1 MLKLELGPDEDFEY
15 ELCADYC
22 GGTVTLYR
30 DGQVVWQDR
39 YIPDGRRG
47 IYLLMKNA
55 ELTLHDVK
63 IVKGDC

>member
-1 MLKLELGPDEDFEY
+1 
-15 ELCADYC
+15 
-22 GGTVTLYR
+22 
-30 DGQVVWQDR
+30 VWQDR

-55 ELTLHDVK
+55 ELTLREVK